1 MNEYKILTPKTYN
14 YINKNY
20 SFKEHKIEID
30 DEYLQI
36 FSICKYGLE
45 LVLKDILIKYEYD
58 IENNIID
65 LDQSNDNNNIYKY
78 FKILNN
84 LFIENID
91 KEEKLT
97 IKNLIFNKEEINLIE
112 FMNKIYKK
120 ILFQPNIDNK
130 IFYSILGRND
140 IESYIKNGTLIL
152 EINLNIS
159 YKYTSSLDKA
169 KKMLTNYNYLTNIKN
184 KIIKDIYDKMN
195 LETKIYIKLNNNY
208 KDI

>member
-1 MNEYKILTPKTYN
+1 
-14 YINKNY
+14 
-20 SFKEHKIEID
+20 
-30 DEYLQI
+30 
-36 FSICKYGLE
+36 
-45 LVLKDILIKYEYD
+45 
-58 IENNIID
+58 
-65 LDQSNDNNNIYKY
+65 
-78 FKILNN
+78 
-84 LFIENID
+84 
-91 KEEKLT
+91 
-97 IKNLIFNKEEINLIE
+97 
-112 FMNKIYKK
+112 MNKIYKK

-195 LETKIYIKLNNNY
+195 IETKIYIKLNNNY